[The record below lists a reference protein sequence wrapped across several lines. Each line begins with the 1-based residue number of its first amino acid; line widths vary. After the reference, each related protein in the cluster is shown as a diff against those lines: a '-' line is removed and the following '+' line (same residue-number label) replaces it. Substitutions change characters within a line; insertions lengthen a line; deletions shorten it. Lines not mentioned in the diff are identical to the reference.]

1 MARATAQAQVRSAIV
16 ARCLPGWFG
25 RSPRVLRSIIA
36 SSRSTAILRAL
47 LDESWHMASTQ
58 FDVLGIGNAIVDVIA
73 RTDEGF
79 LAQHKM
85 RKGTMQLIDEAQAA
99 RLYDAM
105 GPAVE
110 VSGGSAANTIVGVA
124 SLGARAAFIGKVK
137 DDELGRV
144 FAHDIRAAGV
154 AFSTPPASAGPST
167 ARCYVLVTPDGERTM
182 NTYLGV
188 AQDLH
193 PNDIEAD
200 AIAAAQIIYLEGYLW
215 DPPRAK
221 EAFLKAAKIAHDA
234 GRDVALTLSDAF
246 CVDRYRT
253 EFLELI
259 RAGTVD
265 LVFANERELHSLYE
279 TADFDTA
286 LQALRK
292 DARLAVVTRS
302 EKGCLVVTREQTEAV
317 PAIPV
322 ERVVDATGAGD
333 LFAAGFLAGISRG
346 ADYRTAARLAALV
359 AAEVIQHLGARPE
372 TSLKALAQDNGFD
385 L

>member
-1 MARATAQAQVRSAIV
+1 MAATR
-16 ARCLPGWFG
+16 
-25 RSPRVLRSIIA
+25 
-36 SSRSTAILRAL
+36 
-47 LDESWHMASTQ
+47 

-73 RTDEGF
+73 RTDDVF
-79 LAQHKM
+79 LAKHQM
-85 RKGTMQLIDEAQAA
+85 RKGTMRLIDEAQAA
-99 RLYDAM
+99 GLYDAM

-110 VSGGSAANTIVGVA
+110 VSGGSAANTIVGAA

-154 AFSTPPASAGPST
+154 AFATPPASAGPST

-182 NTYLGV
+182 NTYLGA

-193 PNDIEAD
+193 PNDID
-200 AIAAAQIIYLEGYLW
+200 AATIAATQIIYLEGYLW
-215 DPPRAK
+215 DPPHAK

-234 GRDVALTLSDAF
+234 ERDVALTF
-246 CVDRYRT
+246 
-253 EFLELI
+253 
-259 RAGTVD
+259 
-265 LVFANERELHSLYE
+265 
-279 TADFDTA
+279 
-286 LQALRK
+286 
-292 DARLAVVTRS
+292 TRS
-302 EKGCLVVTREQTEAV
+302 EKGCLIVTREETSAV
-317 PAIPV
+317 PASPV

-333 LFAAGFLAGISRG
+333 LFAAGFLVGFSRG
-346 ADYRTAARLAALV
+346 ADYRDAARLGALV